1 MWGEAPHSAISVWLQ
16 ISKTYLFSVSIKT
29 VKTENMDQITKTESG
44 ENIYYIAKINFNG
57 QEYTGKFIHDNANEK
72 DVPFVAGSV
81 FGNGSVLVLIIMF
94 FLAVFTTIA
103 VIAAKKKKKI

>member
-1 MWGEAPHSAISVWLQ
+1 
-16 ISKTYLFSVSIKT
+16 
-29 VKTENMDQITKTESG
+29 MDQITKTESG

-103 VIAAKKKKKI
+103 VIAAKKEKENNNGKLPA